1 MSINER
7 VYRIDQLLKDRIS
20 ISRKDLLEKL
30 EISLATLKRDI
41 AYMRD
46 RLNAPIIFD
55 KELGGYRLDKKDNDH
70 YELPG
75 LWFNAEEIYA
85 LMTMQHLLSNMDT
98 GGILAPHI
106 KPLHSRLTELL
117 GSANDSQDQLQ
128 KRIKVETIGA
138 RKFDLTYFQGI
149 GSSLLKRKRIVIDYM
164 GRGRN
169 ELSTREISPQRLIYY
184 KDNWYLD
191 AWCHLKEDIRS
202 FSVDA
207 IKRVDILETKA
218 IDISEAKLNEELGSG
233 YGIFSG
239 KDIKWATLK
248 FTPERAKWTA
258 YEKWHPKQ
266 IGKFLDDSSYELKVP
281 YSKEPELI
289 IDIMKYGSDVEVV
302 DPPDLRKKIQE
313 NLIKTLRNYGK

>member
-7 VYRIDQLLKDRIS
+7 IYRIDQLLKDRKS
-20 ISRKDLLEKL
+20 ISRKDLQEKL

-75 LWFNAEEIYA
+75 VWFSAEEIYA
-85 LMTMQHLLSNMDT
+85 LMTMQHLLNNIDA

-106 KPLHSRLTELL
+106 KPLHSRLIELL
-117 GSANDSQDQLQ
+117 GSTNDSQDQLQ
-128 KRIKVETIGA
+128 KRIKVEPIGA
-138 RKFDLTYFQGI
+138 RKFDLTFFQAV
-149 GSSLLKRKRIVIDYM
+149 GSALLKRKRIVINYI
-164 GRGRN
+164 GRAKN
-169 ELSTREISPQRLIYY
+169 DLTTREISPQRLIYY

-191 AWCHLKEDIRS
+191 AWCHLKGDIRS

-207 IKRVDILETKA
+207 IKQVEISETKA
-218 IDISEAKLNEELGSG
+218 IDIPEAKLNEELASG
-233 YGIFSG
+233 YGIFAG

-248 FTPERAKWTA
+248 FTPERARWTA
-258 YEKWHPKQ
+258 SEKWHPKQ
-266 IGKFLDDSSYELKVP
+266 IGRFLDDGSYELKVP
-281 YSKEPELI
+281 YSKEPEFI
-289 IDIMKYGSDVEVV
+289 IDIMKYGSDVEVI
-302 DPPDLRKKIQE
+302 DPKDLRKKIQE
-313 NLIKTLRNYGK
+313 NLINTLRNYGK